1 MTMRDPGNER
11 CVWRP
16 ARGRGRRIAAHKAQ
30 VGITA
35 SDDPVAIGHVHV
47 FAHGVPRH
55 RQHDD
60 NTNRTTVAQAEH
72 VPQDAGAPR
81 LRPGRPHGADG
92 EPGGE
97 TRPDGGRGAAPAAN
111 QHQPGSTS
119 VDTEVPSRLSIQ
131 LKAGG
136 IDGRTDRQ
144 ARKDFS

>member
-1 MTMRDPGNER
+1 MRDPGNRR

-16 ARGRGRRIAAHKAQ
+16 ARGRRRRIAAHKAQ

-35 SDDPVAIGHVHV
+35 SDDRVAVGHLSAY
-47 FAHGVPRH
+47 AHGVRWLQKH
-55 RQHDD
+55 HDI
-60 NTNRTTVAQAEH
+60 TNRMTAAQAEH

-81 LRPGRPHGADG
+81 LRPGRPDGRDG
-92 EPGGE
+92 EPGGD
-97 TRPDGGRGAAPAAN
+97 TRTDGGRGAAPAAN
-111 QHQPGSTS
+111 QQQPGSTS
-119 VDTEVPSRLSIQ
+119 VDMEVPSRLSIQ